1 MVFDSAILEREKTIL
16 DISPIH
22 LNRLLIVGL
31 RNTALSVKKIVSG
44 AKTENGIQSV
54 RKVAALGLLKES
66 NK

>member
-31 RNTALSVKKIVSG
+31 RNTALSVKIIVSG

-54 RKVAALGLLKES
+54 RKVAALGLLKAR

>member
-16 DISPIH
+16 DISPIR

-31 RNTALSVKKIVSG
+31 RNTALSVNIIVSG

-54 RKVAALGLLKES
+54 RKVAALGLLKERS
-66 NK
+66 K

>member
-16 DISPIH
+16 DISPIR

-54 RKVAALGLLKES
+54 RKVAALDLLKERS
-66 NK
+66 K